1 MIEDIMRLVLTEK
14 AKEESIKE
22 FYGRINITLLKY
34 YLKGYSDSI
43 IDKVFTKIQKEYY
56 GVI

>member
-1 MIEDIMRLVLTEK
+1 MIEDIMRLVLAQK
-14 AKEESIKE
+14 AKEENIKE

-43 IDKVFTKIQKEYY
+43 IDKVYTRIQKEYY

>member
-1 MIEDIMRLVLTEK
+1 MIEDIMRLVLAQK

-43 IDKVFTKIQKEYY
+43 IDKVFTRIQKEYY
-56 GVI
+56 RVI

>member
-1 MIEDIMRLVLTEK
+1 MEDVMRLVLAQR

-43 IDKVFTKIQKEYY
+43 IDKVYARIQKEYY
-56 GVI
+56 RVI

>member
-1 MIEDIMRLVLTEK
+1 MEDVMRLVLAEK
-14 AKEESIKE
+14 SREESIKE

-43 IDKVFTKIQKEYY
+43 IDKVYAKIQKEYY
-56 GVI
+56 RVI

>member
-1 MIEDIMRLVLTEK
+1 MEEILKLILAEK
-14 AKEESIKE
+14 SREESIKE

-43 IDKVFTKIQKEYY
+43 IDKIFTKIQKEYY

>member
-1 MIEDIMRLVLTEK
+1 MEEMLKLILAQK

-34 YLKGYSDSI
+34 YLKGQSDNV
-43 IDKVFTKIQKEYY
+43 IDKIFTQIQKEYY
-56 GVI
+56 SVI

>member
-1 MIEDIMRLVLTEK
+1 MEEILKLILAEK
-14 AKEESIKE
+14 AKEENIKE

-34 YLKGYSDSI
+34 YLKGYSDNV
-43 IDKVFTKIQKEYY
+43 IDKVYARIQKEYY